1 MKTAILLSTFS
12 LAALSQ
18 NRAMGFSTCAGKQ
31 PLTTGTPPVAVPAE
45 ALAALSQNHREMGF
59 STGAGKQPL
68 TTGIP
73 PAPAE
78 ASRRE
83 VLSKAVAFVGAAAI
97 AGISGGTQEA
107 EALDMD
113 AFVNKELEADV
124 ANCDPKRD
132 PKCKPKLSP
141 DEALCQ
147 YGQGAK
153 KSEACKRAKAAGGDT
168 TQRGGGKSLG
178 GAYAM

>member
-1 MKTAILLSTFS
+1 MKTANLLLTFS
-12 LAALSQ
+12 LAVLSQ
-18 NRAMGFSTCAGKQ
+18 NRA
-31 PLTTGTPPVAVPAE
+31 
-45 ALAALSQNHREMGF
+45 MGF

-68 TTGIP
+68 TTGSP
-73 PAPAE
+73 PVPAE

-83 VLSKAVAFVGAAAI
+83 ALSKAVAFFGAAAI

-132 PKCKPKLSP
+132 PKCKPKLSS

-147 YGQGAK
+147 YGQGSAK
-153 KSEACKRAKAAGGDT
+153 KEACKRAKAAGGDT

>member
-1 MKTAILLSTFS
+1 M
-12 LAALSQ
+12 
-18 NRAMGFSTCAGKQ
+18 
-31 PLTTGTPPVAVPAE
+31 TTGT
-45 ALAALSQNHREMGF
+45 
-59 STGAGKQPL
+59 
-68 TTGIP
+68 
-73 PAPAE
+73 APAE

-83 VLSKAVAFVGAAAI
+83 ALSKGFAIFGAAAI
-97 AGISGGTQEA
+97 AGFSAGTQEA

-113 AFVNKELEADV
+113 AFINKELEADV
-124 ANCDPKRD
+124 AKCDPRRD

-141 DEALCQ
+141 DEAFCQ
-147 YGQGAK
+147 YGQGGEK

>member
-1 MKTAILLSTFS
+1 MKIFLFFTFT
-12 LAALSQ
+12 LALS
-18 NRAMGFSTCAGKQ
+18 RTALSFST
-31 PLTTGTPPVAVPAE
+31 
-45 ALAALSQNHREMGF
+45 
-59 STGAGKQPL
+59 TGAPMTPG
-68 TTGIP
+68 T
-73 PAPAE
+73 APAE

-83 VLSKAVAFVGAAAI
+83 ALNLAFIGAAAI
-97 AGISGGTQEA
+97 AGFSTGTQEA

-113 AFVNKELEADV
+113 AFMNKELEADV

-132 PKCKPKLSP
+132 PKCKPKLSA

-147 YGQGAK
+147 YGQGRSK
-153 KSEACKRAKAAGGDT
+153 GEACKRAKTTGGDT

>member
-1 MKTAILLSTFS
+1 MKFTLILT
-12 LAALSQ
+12 LALALPQ
-18 NRAMGFSTCAGKQ
+18 
-31 PLTTGTPPVAVPAE
+31 E
-45 ALAALSQNHREMGF
+45 ALGF
-59 STGAGKQPL
+59 STGFSTSSTKA
-68 TTGIP
+68 TVT
-73 PAPAE
+73 AE
-78 ASRRE
+78 ESRRE
-83 VLSKAVAFVGAAAI
+83 ALNKGVAFLGAAAGI
-97 AGISGGTQEA
+97 AGLTAGKA

-113 AFVNKELEADV
+113 AFEKQLIAADEK
-124 ANCDPKRD
+124 NCDPKRD
-132 PKCKPKLSP
+132 PKCKPNLSP

>member
-1 MKTAILLSTFS
+1 MKIILFLTFT
-12 LAALSQ
+12 LALSQ
-18 NRAMGFSTCAGKQ
+18 TA
-31 PLTTGTPPVAVPAE
+31 
-45 ALAALSQNHREMGF
+45 MGF
-59 STGAGKQPL
+59 STGAPM
-68 TTGIP
+68 TTGTVT
-73 PAPAE
+73 APAK

-83 VLSKAVAFVGAAAI
+83 ALSKGFAFFGAAAI
-97 AGISGGTQEA
+97 AGFSAGTQEA

-132 PKCKPKLSP
+132 PKCKPKLSA

-147 YGQGAK
+147 YGQGRSK
-153 KSEACKRAKAAGGDT
+153 VEACKRAKAAGGDT